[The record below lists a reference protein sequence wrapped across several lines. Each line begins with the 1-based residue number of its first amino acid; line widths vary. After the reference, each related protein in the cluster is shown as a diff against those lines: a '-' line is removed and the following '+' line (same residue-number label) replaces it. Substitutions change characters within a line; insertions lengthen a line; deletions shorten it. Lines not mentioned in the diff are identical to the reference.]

1 MPQFWQKKALH
12 SYTFENFL
20 AHFSKTVYNILL
32 LGVVGVYRVDE
43 KASNRHHSK
52 MIAPLS
58 KISEVEHCAPSKE
71 QVQRT
76 GGRRIPT
83 EVHH

>member
-1 MPQFWQKKALH
+1 
-12 SYTFENFL
+12 
-20 AHFSKTVYNILL
+20 VYNIPL

-52 MIAPLS
+52 MITPLS
-58 KISEVEHCAPSKE
+58 KISEVEHYAPSKE

-83 EVHH
+83 EVHLLIGAFSFCLRKVNNWH